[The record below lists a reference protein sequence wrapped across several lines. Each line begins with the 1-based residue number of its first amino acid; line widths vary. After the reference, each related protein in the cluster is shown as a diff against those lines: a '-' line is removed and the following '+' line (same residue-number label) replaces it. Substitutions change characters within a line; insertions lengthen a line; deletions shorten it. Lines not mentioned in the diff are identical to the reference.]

1 MRRVCYQFSPLCD
14 IWTSTRVNGCGH
26 GTLHP
31 QGHLMLG
38 RFIFNSPWPFTSGV
52 GISREYLTSW
62 RNKSANQ
69 RFHIEKLS
77 RCQDQVVAGPNCIDG
92 TVKRAGAW
100 GLVHHRALCARNLRS
115 SPQAARAC
123 VCVLYAAEYVWLYA
137 EKYERVAVFYMLR
150 SRSLA
155 LLHSHRFFIPI
166 QSFRLC
172 GELSIFQSPKL
183 KNI

>member
-38 RFIFNSPWPFTSGV
+38 CFIFNSPWPFTSGV
-52 GISREYLTSW
+52 GIRREYLTSW
-62 RNKSANQ
+62 RNRSANQ

-92 TVKRAGAW
+92 TVKRDAARGGAAG
-100 GLVHHRALCARNLRS
+100 GALCARNLRS

-123 VCVLYAAEYVWLYA
+123 VCVLYAAECVWLYA
-137 EKYERVAVFYMLR
+137 EKYERVTVFNILR

-155 LLHSHRFFIPI
+155 LLHSHRFFITI
-166 QSFRLC
+166 QSFRWY
-172 GELSIFQSPKL
+172 GELSNFQSPKL
-183 KNI
+183 KSL

>member
-38 RFIFNSPWPFTSGV
+38 RFIFNSPWPLTSGV
-52 GISREYLTSW
+52 GIRREYLTSW
-62 RNKSANQ
+62 RNRSANQ

-77 RCQDQVVAGPNCIDG
+77 RCHDQVVAGPNCIDG

-100 GLVHHRALCARNLRS
+100 GLLVPCAVCAPWGLVPS
-115 SPQAARAC
+115 ARATSDRARRQRAQ
-123 VCVLYAAEYVWLYA
+123 VCACAICGGVCTAICGEVGACDSVQYA
-137 EKYERVAVFYMLR
+137 EE
-150 SRSLA
+150 
-155 LLHSHRFFIPI
+155 
-166 QSFRLC
+166 
-172 GELSIFQSPKL
+172 
-183 KNI
+183 